1 MRKEDP
7 LERIQPKLTMM
18 GIAMTEP
25 ETNMSDAVLQRAMAA
40 AAKDIENRVRKGE
53 GSGQE
58 HGPLFI
64 ADLGGPPEIWGR
76 ENSTFSG
83 WDSDDNECTC

>member
-1 MRKEDP
+1 M
-7 LERIQPKLTMM
+7 QPKLTMM

-25 ETNMSDAVLQRAMAA
+25 DNDMTDAVLQKAMAA

-53 GSGQE
+53 GSGIE

-76 ENSTFSG
+76 DASSFQG
-83 WDSDDNECTC
+83 WDSDDNE